1 MALKTK
7 MKTRVQDT
15 KPVSQAHL
23 DLSTAE
29 IPRKMKMMVS
39 AMLARVFMVYFTVV
53 RDFWEMLASTYLFA
67 PIPQKVILQ
76 KATRKCLSTVHLT
89 GQQRVSS
96 PQKRSTQGYYGNN
109 MILQVTK
116 NSSRYKTISVSL

>member
-76 KATRKCLSTVHLT
+76 KATRKCPSTAHLT

-96 PQKRSTQGYYGNN
+96 PRKRSTRGYYGNN
-109 MILQVTK
+109 DTA
-116 NSSRYKTISVSL
+116 SD

>member
-67 PIPQKVILQ
+67 PIPQKVILRRS
-76 KATRKCLSTVHLT
+76 TRKCPLTVRLT

-96 PQKRSTQGYYGNN
+96 PQKQSTRGYYGNN
-109 MILQVTK
+109 E
-116 NSSRYKTISVSL
+116 NASD

>member
-7 MKTRVQDT
+7 MKTRVQET

-76 KATRKCLSTVHLT
+76 RETRECLSTVHST
-89 GQQRVSS
+89 GQQVVSS
-96 PQKRSTQGYYGNN
+96 PPKRSTHNCYDN
-109 MILQVTK
+109 IETAVE
-116 NSSRYKTISVSL
+116 